1 MRLRT
6 RFNVALGS
14 VFALGFILSILVTYA
29 VVLQNAKD
37 ELLRNASLM
46 METALAVRNY
56 TIEEIK
62 PHLDPMLEATFL
74 PQTVPAYSAIE
85 TFARLQKKYPDFSY
99 REATL
104 NPTNPRDRSTDWE
117 SRIID
122 DFRSGKDGEVIGERE
137 SASGPSLYI
146 ARPIRITNPACLACH
161 STPAAAPASLLAKYG
176 EDNGFG
182 WKLDE
187 IVGAQIIVIPTDLA
201 QRNAMHAFWSF
212 TAILGAL
219 FMLLFVII
227 NLMLTRLVVTPIKR
241 IADLSDEISKG
252 NLDLAEFE
260 EGGADEIR
268 HLQAS
273 FNRMR
278 RSIEKAI
285 KVVQLQKDLLKK
297 S

>member
-122 DFRSGKDGEVIGERE
+122 DFRTAKSSVSVNRPAGRASTSPDRSGSPIPP
-137 SASGPSLYI
+137 AWPAT
-146 ARPIRITNPACLACH
+146 ARPPPRLPRCSPSMARTTASAGSSTKSSAPRSSSSPPTSRSATRCMPSGH
-161 STPAAAPASLLAKYG
+161 SPQYSAHS
-176 EDNGFG
+176 
-182 WKLDE
+182 
-187 IVGAQIIVIPTDLA
+187 
-201 QRNAMHAFWSF
+201 SCC
-212 TAILGAL
+212 
-219 FMLLFVII
+219 
-227 NLMLTRLVVTPIKR
+227 
-241 IADLSDEISKG
+241 SS
-252 NLDLAEFE
+252 
-260 EGGADEIR
+260 
-268 HLQAS
+268 
-273 FNRMR
+273 
-278 RSIEKAI
+278 
-285 KVVQLQKDLLKK
+285 
-297 S
+297 